1 MTPAHPGFSTRA
13 VHAGQDPDPATGA
26 VIPPIH
32 LSTTFRQPEVG
43 TLPGG
48 FEYSRSGNP
57 TRAAWEAGL
66 AAMEGVDRE
75 GAPMPSVTAMAF
87 ASGLA
92 ATDAILRATTR
103 PGDHIVIPDD
113 AYGGTFRLVDKVLT
127 EWGVDYDVASLADP
141 ASLAAAVQPGRTRL
155 VWAET
160 PSNPMLA
167 CADINHYATVAT
179 GVGALLVVDNTFAT
193 PYLQNPL
200 AWGADVVVHS
210 TTKYLGGHSDVVGGA
225 VVTPHTDVAEKIA
238 FLQNAAGAVPSPFD
252 CWLAQ
257 RGAKTLAVRMERHSD
272 NAEAVVAFLQ
282 SHPRVLEVF
291 YPGLPSTPGH
301 TAAAQQMRRFGG
313 MVSFRVDGGEQRA
326 REVCAATQIFT
337 LGESLGGVESLI
349 ELPAVMTHASTA
361 GSALE
366 PPADLI
372 RLSVGIED
380 ASDLVADLAQALG

>member
-1 MTPAHPGFSTRA
+1 
-13 VHAGQDPDPATGA
+13 
-26 VIPPIH
+26 
-32 LSTTFRQPEVG
+32 
-43 TLPGG
+43 
-48 FEYSRSGNP
+48 
-57 TRAAWEAGL
+57 
-66 AAMEGVDRE
+66 
-75 GAPMPSVTAMAF
+75 MAF
-87 ASGLA
+87 SSGLA

-113 AYGGTFRLVDKVLT
+113 AYGGTFRLVDKVLAA
-127 EWGVDYDVASLADP
+127 WGVAYDVASLADP
-141 ASLAAAVQPGRTRL
+141 ASLAAAVKPGRTRL

-167 CADINHYATVAT
+167 CADIAHYAAVAASA
-179 GVGALLVVDNTFAT
+179 GALLVVDNTFAT

-200 AWGADVVVHS
+200 AWGADLVVHS

-225 VVTPHTDVAEKIA
+225 VVTRNAEVAEQIA

-272 NAEAVVAFLQ
+272 NAEQVVAFLE
-282 SHPRVLEVF
+282 SHPAVLEVF
-291 YPGLPSTPGH
+291 YPGLAATPGH
-301 TAAAQQMRRFGG
+301 AAAAAQMRRFGG
-313 MVSFRVDGGEQRA
+313 MVSFRVVGGEQRA
-326 REVCAATQIFT
+326 RAVCAATRIFT

-361 GSALE
+361 GSVLE